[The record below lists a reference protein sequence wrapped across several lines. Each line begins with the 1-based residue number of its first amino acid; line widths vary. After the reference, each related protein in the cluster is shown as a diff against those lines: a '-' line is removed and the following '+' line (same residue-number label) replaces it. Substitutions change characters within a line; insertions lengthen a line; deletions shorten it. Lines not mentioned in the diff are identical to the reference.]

1 MIIVKEIQFSY
12 ENQPKIDVPDL
23 ELNRG
28 DELLVLGKS
37 GSGKTTLLNILG
49 GLQAPHKGEVWIDGI
64 SLYGLKG
71 NDLDKFRG
79 SNIGIVFQKPHLL
92 GPLTVSENICLPH
105 FFANKPTANK
115 LDYYLEELGIQDK
128 KDARIQTLSEGE
140 AQRVSIA
147 RAMVNEP
154 KVILADEPTASLDDD
169 NARMVVN
176 LLKNQAKK
184 LQATLIIVT
193 HDYRIKDQ
201 IDRSISIKSGSL

>member
-1 MIIVKEIQFSY
+1 M
-12 ENQPKIDVPDL
+12 
-23 ELNRG
+23 
-28 DELLVLGKS
+28 
-37 GSGKTTLLNILG
+37 
-49 GLQAPHKGEVWIDGI
+49 
-64 SLYGLKG
+64 
-71 NDLDKFRG
+71 
-79 SNIGIVFQKPHLL
+79 
-92 GPLTVSENICLPH
+92 SENICLPH

-115 LDYYLEELGIQDK
+115 LDYYLKELGIQDK

>member
-1 MIIVKEIQFSY
+1 M
-12 ENQPKIDVPDL
+12 
-23 ELNRG
+23 
-28 DELLVLGKS
+28 VLGKS

-105 FFANKPTANK
+105 FFANKQTANK